1 MTREQLL
8 ELAAHA
14 EACEDGE
21 QWQIALTLIEYAR
34 HDRTIPAGKAAALRL
49 ALDQAQ
55 RAGLS
60 TVPLAVALELGRRI
74 IPDLM
79 GRGITITGPSDQFP
93 TDFAGQWSVKLDG
106 VRLGLARTLTLALT
120 AAICRV
126 VAATC
131 DRVASADFVRQRQQ
145 VSTELAAL
153 KAQLNKLARN
163 RG

>member
-1 MTREQLL
+1 MNREQLL
-8 ELAAHA
+8 ELAAHV
-14 EACEDGE
+14 ETCKEGD
-21 QWQIALTLIEYAR
+21 QWQIALTMIRCAR
-34 HDRTIPAGKAAALRL
+34 QDRTIPERKAAALRL

-60 TVPLAVALELGRRI
+60 TAPLAVALELGRKI
-74 IPDLM
+74 IPNLM

-106 VRLGLARTLTLALT
+106 ARLGLARTLTLAMI
-120 AAICRV
+120 AAICRA

-131 DRVASADFVRQRQQ
+131 DRVVAADFVRQRQQ

-153 KAQLNKLARN
+153 KAQLDKLARD